1 MLGRMWPEP
10 AGELGALE
18 LGELLCDEL
27 APDWLKSGVGRKAAV
42 GERGE
47 RLCVGDPGRLSPE
60 DSERFSEE
68 KLRLVCK
75 SGEGCMAKRLKTER
89 RLS

>member
-1 MLGRMWPEP
+1 M
-10 AGELGALE
+10 
-18 LGELLCDEL
+18 
-27 APDWLKSGVGRKAAV
+27 

-75 SGEGCMAKRLKTER
+75 SGEGCMAKRLNTER
-89 RLS
+89 RLERKKILN

>member
-1 MLGRMWPEP
+1 M
-10 AGELGALE
+10 
-18 LGELLCDEL
+18 
-27 APDWLKSGVGRKAAV
+27 RKAAV

-75 SGEGCMAKRLKTER
+75 SGEGCMAKRLNTER
-89 RLS
+89 RLERKKKLKLKKTHWMMKLLYIHTVYCFK

>member
-1 MLGRMWPEP
+1 MFFDQKHCLGILRHK
-10 AGELGALE
+10 
-18 LGELLCDEL
+18 
-27 APDWLKSGVGRKAAV
+27 PDWLKSGVGRKAAV

-60 DSERFSEE
+60 DRERFSEE

-75 SGEGCMAKRLKTER
+75 SGEGCMAKRLNTER
-89 RLS
+89 RLERKKV